1 VISLVQSGTRKEAD
15 LPKFMID
22 VFTPGEII
30 EDRLPFAA
38 ASVADA
44 LIGAR
49 GWIKDNMHHATRV
62 RIVDLDGTVMF
73 EKLRSEF

>member
-1 VISLVQSGTRKEAD
+1 MITLAQSGTRKEAD
-15 LPKFMID
+15 LPQFMIE

-44 LIGAR
+44 LIGAEN
-49 GWIKDNMHHATRV
+49 WIKDNMHHATHV
-62 RIVDLDGTVMF
+62 RIVDPDGTVMF

>member
-1 VISLVQSGTRKEAD
+1 
-15 LPKFMID
+15 MIE
-22 VFTPGEII
+22 VFAPGEII

-38 ASVADA
+38 ESIADA

-49 GWIKDNMHHATRV
+49 GWIKDNMHHATHV

-73 EKLRSEF
+73 EKLRSRF

>member
-1 VISLVQSGTRKEAD
+1 VVTLAQSGARKEVD
-15 LPKFMID
+15 LPQFMIE

-38 ASVADA
+38 VSVADA

-49 GWIKDNMHHATRV
+49 GWIKDNMHHATHV
-62 RIVDLDGTVMF
+62 RIVDPDGTVML
-73 EKLRSEF
+73 EKLRSES